1 MAKIAID
8 ARLINSS
15 TGRYIERL
23 IHYLE
28 DVDTENDYIIIIP
41 SKDKNFYTPFNPRFT
56 VVFSDHQIYS
66 FSEQIGFKN
75 LLDSLGADLVH
86 FCMPQQ
92 PILYK
97 GKSVTTIHDL
107 TLLNTYN
114 SDKNWVIFHAK
125 QLVGRY
131 VFKRVAR
138 KSRHVI
144 TPTEYVKKSVVAFA
158 GIPESKVT
166 VTYEAAEKIPGTP
179 KAYEPVIEKEFLL
192 YVGSQSDYKNIKRL
206 ILAHQK
212 LLQNNPDLQL
222 VLVGKTTGRNGAAA
236 ARNKAWSQTKHHKN
250 VVFTGF
256 LPDEQL
262 AWLYQHTAAY
272 VFPSLMEG
280 FGLPGLEA
288 MISGAPV
295 ISSNTTCLPE
305 VHGDAAEYFN
315 PNDVDDM
322 AAAIWRVIS
331 NETRRNELIQKGYAQ
346 ADKYSWRRMAEQTH
360 ALYMNALN
368 DK

>member
-1 MAKIAID
+1 M
-8 ARLINSS
+8 
-15 TGRYIERL
+15 ERL

-28 DVDTENDYIIIIP
+28 EIDTTNDYIIIIP
-41 SKDKNFYTPFNPRFT
+41 TKDKDFYAPTNPRFS
-56 VVFSDHQIYS
+56 VMFSDHPIYS
-66 FSEQIGFKN
+66 FSEQFGFKK
-75 LLDSLGADLVH
+75 LLDNLNADLVH

-92 PILYK
+92 PVLYSK
-97 GKSVTTIHDL
+97 KSVTTFHDL
-107 TLLNTYN
+107 TLLSTYN
-114 SDKNWVIFHAK
+114 SDKNWFVFRSK
-125 QLVGRY
+125 QLVGKY
-131 VFKRVAR
+131 VFKKVAR
-138 KSRHVI
+138 TSRYLI
-144 TPTEYVKKSVVAFA
+144 TPTEYVKKSVVEFA
-158 GIPESKVT
+158 KVPSEKVT
-166 VTYEAAEKIPGTP
+166 VTLEAAEIVSDTP
-179 KAYEPVIEKEFLL
+179 EVYEPMVNKNFIM

-212 LLQNNPDLQL
+212 LLQYKPDLQL